1 MPAPRRVDPERYWSL
16 AWAAREASLWSR
28 VWLPAAHEHRLVGP
42 GAFVTTT
49 VGGVDV
55 LVLRGDDGVL
65 RAFRNACA
73 HRGRRLVEASHGTLE
88 GGLRCPLHHWS
99 YGLDGRVSDVPSRG
113 SFGGLADGA
122 GLCALPCEAWC
133 GHVFVHLGEPEETLA
148 AWLAP
153 LEAGLSRHRLDDLA
167 LVDVKTFALACNW
180 KTIADLFNEAYHV
193 PAVHPYLLGSVDPAS
208 VRSAIHG
215 PHVEQTFAIGRPA
228 AGQSPTEVTD
238 SLRDL
243 VRDVGA
249 DPAALAG
256 DATNAPGLIRE
267 ALRARGLTELGDDE
281 LLEGKSW
288 YVFPALTLNVY
299 PHGAQVHRPRPDPRD
314 PERCWLD
321 QLTFARLGG
330 TERPAIRVSS
340 YDGIAEGSGRVT
352 EDDLAE
358 AIEVQRGL
366 RSARELLVGER
377 EAALAH
383 MHDELERHLGE

>member
-1 MPAPRRVDPERYWSL
+1 MPAPRRVDPERYWS
-16 AWAAREASLWSR
+16 ADWAAKERALWSR
-28 VWLPAAHEHRLVGP
+28 VWLSAAHEHRLVEP

-55 LVLRGDDGVL
+55 LVLRGRDGAL

-73 HRGRRLVEASHGTLE
+73 HRGRRLVEAPHGVLE
-88 GGLRCPLHHWS
+88 ELRCPLHHFR
-99 YGLDGRVSDVPSRG
+99 YALDGRLADAPARE
-113 SFGGLADGA
+113 SFGTLLDGERGLAPLA
-122 GLCALPCEAWC
+122 CETWR
-133 GHVFVHLGEPEETLA
+133 GHVFVHLGQPEEPLA

-167 LVDVKTFALACNW
+167 LVDVKTFVLACNW

-208 VRSAIHG
+208 VCAAIHG
-215 PHVEQTFAIGRPA
+215 AHVEQSFAIGRPA
-228 AGQSPTEVTD
+228 AGRSPTEVTD

-249 DPAALAG
+249 DPGALDG
-256 DATNAPGLIRE
+256 DATRAPALIRE
-267 ALRARGLTELGDDE
+267 ALRARGLTELSDDE

-299 PHGAQVHRPRPDPRD
+299 PHGAQAHRPRPDPRD

-321 QLTFARLGG
+321 QLTFARRLPGEARSG
-330 TERPAIRVSS
+330 VRVSAFE
-340 YDGIAEGSGRVT
+340 GVAEGSGRVT
-352 EDDLAE
+352 EDDLKE
-358 AIEVQRGL
+358 ALAVQRGL
-366 RSARELLVGER
+366 RSAAELLIGER
-377 EAALAH
+377 EAAIAH
-383 MHDELERHLGE
+383 MHDQLERLLG